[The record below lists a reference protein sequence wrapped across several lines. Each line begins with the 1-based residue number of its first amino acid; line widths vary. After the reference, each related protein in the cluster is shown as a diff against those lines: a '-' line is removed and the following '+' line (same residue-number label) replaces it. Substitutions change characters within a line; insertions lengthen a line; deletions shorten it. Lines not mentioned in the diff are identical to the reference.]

1 MDIRMAR
8 VYAPVLPGEVRVLVD
23 RLWPRGFSKE
33 GAPWQL
39 WLREAAP
46 SSALRS
52 WYHAHPDERDAF
64 CRRYREEL
72 SGPEGEAAVA
82 RLADLASEGGLVLV
96 TAHRDV
102 ERSHVP
108 VVRDVVWERCA
119 AARGPGAA
127 PGGM

>member
-1 MDIRMAR
+1 MAR
-8 VYAPVLPGEVRVLVD
+8 VYAPAASGDVRVLVD

-52 WYHAHPDERDAF
+52 WYHAHPDERDVF
-64 CRRYREEL
+64 CLRYREEL
-72 SGPEGEAAVA
+72 SAPDGVRAVA
-82 RLADLASEGGLVLV
+82 RLAEMASEGGLVLV

-108 VVRDVVWERCA
+108 VVREVVLERCGTSGD
-119 AARGPGAA
+119 RGVV
-127 PGGM
+127 